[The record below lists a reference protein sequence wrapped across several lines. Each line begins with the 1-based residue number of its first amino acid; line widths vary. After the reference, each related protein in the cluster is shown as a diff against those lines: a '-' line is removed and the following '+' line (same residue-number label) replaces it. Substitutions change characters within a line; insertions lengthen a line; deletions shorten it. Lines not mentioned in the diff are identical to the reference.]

1 MSAKLG
7 KNTLTD
13 SPATSASDW
22 NDVFT
27 SRSTTEL
34 RAKLAERRTRGPGI
48 KPPKQS
54 VTVRFSPEVIDYFR
68 ATGHGWQTRIDDA
81 LREYVAGRH

>member
-1 MSAKLG
+1 MGAKLG
-7 KNTLTD
+7 NDILVD
-13 SPATSASDW
+13 SPTTSASDS
-22 NDVFT
+22 DDAFT

-34 RAKLAERRTRGPGI
+34 IAKLAARRARGPGI
-48 KPPKQS
+48 KPPKRS

-68 ATGHGWQTRIDDA
+68 ATGDGWQTRIDDA

>member
-7 KNTLTD
+7 NDILID
-13 SPATSASDW
+13 SPTTSASDW
-22 NDVFT
+22 DKAFT

-34 RAKLAERRTRGPGI
+34 REKLAARRARGPGI

-68 ATGHGWQTRIDDA
+68 ATGDGWQTRMDDA
-81 LREYVAGRH
+81 LREYVAGRR